1 MCSALMLE
9 QHHIQFNSMLMF
21 SSTIADNTPNKIGS
35 KYLSLRQKLAGE
47 NNINKAPV
55 RTEQLSNGRQA
66 SGKKAKG
73 AHGRLHNSNKLW
85 RH

>member
-1 MCSALMLE
+1 VFSAHAGTTPQTVQFYVDV
-9 QHHIQFNSMLMF
+9 QH
-21 SSTIADNTPNKIGS
+21 TIADNTPNKIGS